1 MTHWL
6 NIPGRLRERLATRTG
21 RAYFVLVCSLCL
33 FFLGLGG
40 VVDGLFIAKLDIVPE
55 SARYGWDSNL
65 AAKEA
70 PAVAA
75 MMPKFAVRNENGEIV
90 SGAGKSAE
98 LWKYAKL
105 VNGGKHVLTWRQ
117 QSGDCVSMGA
127 TSAVAYTQV
136 VQIANG
142 QAATFKVPFPAYIYG
157 VSRVLIG
164 KRQLGRGAGSIGAWA
179 AQGCISYGVE
189 TEEHANSLGYQYS
202 GRLADK
208 WGWEGPPQ
216 ACIDNAKNYR
226 IKTVSQARS
235 WEDVRD
241 ALAYGYPV
249 TVASNVG
256 FEGGSYQRDG
266 KLWLRRRGTWPHQM
280 CYIGMEDRA
289 GYQKGAYILNSWG
302 EDAHPLPLGGEPPG
316 GFWASWE
323 DVNAMVAQGDS
334 WIYSGFDGFP
344 DDNPADWNAF
354 LTSAESSIDTDGLK
368 AAKMA
373 EAPNETKLFWHW
385 RGNYALGI
393 GSSLAVAGLA
403 GCVYG
408 LWATGDSGKPG
419 KSMAA

>member
-6 NIPGRLRERLATRTG
+6 NIPGRLRARLATRTG

-40 VVDGLFIAKLDIVPE
+40 VIDGLFVAKMDIVPE
-55 SARYGWDSNL
+55 SERFGWNPEL

-75 MMPKFAVRNENGEIV
+75 MMPKFAVRNDQGEIV
-90 SGAGKSAE
+90 SGAGKNAE
-98 LWKYAKL
+98 LWKFAKMA
-105 VNGGKHVLTWRQ
+105 NGGKHIPTWRQ
-117 QSGDCVSMGA
+117 QSGDCVSMGNA
-127 TSAVAYTQV
+127 GAVAYTQV
-136 VQIANG
+136 FQIANG
-142 QAATFKVPFPAYIYG
+142 QLATFKMPFPPYNYG

-179 AQGCISYGVE
+179 AQGSISYGVE

-208 WGWEGPPQ
+208 WGWDGPPQ

-226 IKTVSQARS
+226 IKTVSQAKS

-241 ALAYGYPV
+241 ALAFGYPV

-266 KLWLRRRGTWPHQM
+266 KVWLKRRGSWPHQM
-280 CYIGMEDRA
+280 VFIGMEDRP
-289 GYQKGAYILNSWG
+289 GLQKGAYVLNSWG
-302 EDAHPLPLGGEPPG
+302 EDAHPAPLNGEPPG

-323 DVNAMVAQGDS
+323 DVHAMVAQGDS

-354 LTSAESSIDTDGLK
+354 LTSAEMNNDAEVVQS
-368 AAKMA
+368 AKLA
-373 EAPNETKLFWHW
+373 EAPNETKILWHW
-385 RGNYALGI
+385 RGNYATYI
-393 GSSLAVAGLA
+393 GATIAIAGLA

-408 LWATGDSGKPG
+408 LWASGRAGDGGNKL
-419 KSMAA
+419 AA